1 MADHGAPTWL
11 DAPVAPTR
19 EAFHRLR
26 RTTGSLMRELMN
38 LEIEAIPLPGRVLD
52 LGGGRSASYV
62 HLLQRD
68 ADVTSVNIDADIRPT
83 VLADVAHPLPFP
95 DSCFDTAISFN
106 TLEHLADDQLAL
118 DEMVRVLKPGG
129 SVHLLV
135 PFLYRVHGHPH
146 DYHRHTAHGWNLMLR
161 RAGIPDGNQ
170 RIRPLVWDP
179 FSTAWAIADVA
190 PIGRT
195 WWRLRRFLR
204 PLVLRRPL
212 VMHPVDRRQV
222 AEAPALLGDHALAFA
237 ITAVKPA

>member
-1 MADHGAPTWL
+1 MADGGWPAWL
-11 DAPVAPTR
+11 DPPVEPSSDTFR
-19 EAFHRLR
+19 RLR
-26 RTTGSLMRELMN
+26 RTSASLMRELMN
-38 LEIEAIPLPGRVLD
+38 LEIEAIPLAGRVLD
-52 LGGGRSASYV
+52 VGGGGSASYV
-62 HLLQRD
+62 GLLSAEAQI
-68 ADVTSVNIDADIRPT
+68 TSVNIEPEIRPT
-83 VLADVAHPLPFP
+83 VVADLAHPLPFA
-95 DSCFDTAISFN
+95 DGSFDVAISFN

-129 SVHLLV
+129 SAHLLV

-161 RAGIPDGNQ
+161 RAGIPDADQ

-195 WWRLRRFLR
+195 WWRLRRILR

-212 VMHPVDRRQV
+212 VMQPVDRRQ
-222 AEAPALLGDHALAFA
+222 AADAPALVSEYALAYA
-237 ITAVKPA
+237 ITATKRG